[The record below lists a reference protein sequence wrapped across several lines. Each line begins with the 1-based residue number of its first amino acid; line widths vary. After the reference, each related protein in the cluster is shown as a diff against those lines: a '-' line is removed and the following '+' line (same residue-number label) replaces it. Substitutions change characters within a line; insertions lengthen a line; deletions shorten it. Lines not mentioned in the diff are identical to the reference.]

1 MELAEVWAS
10 NDDYNHG
17 FLIIPISLCLVW
29 RKRRQLLEQPLHSS
43 SLGILFLSLWAA
55 LYVLGVGAQILTFA
69 CCSLTAFL
77 VGTLLFTAG
86 RNATRTILFPIGFL
100 LFMVPIP
107 SEVYTL
113 LTSPLQRFTTASSA
127 QILNLFH
134 IPVLREGNLIHLPN
148 YSMQVVVA
156 CSGLRSLIAIVAL
169 ALLMG
174 YLLFRSNIER
184 ALLLLLSIPVAV
196 LGNILRITITG
207 FMVYQVSPSMAEGFS
222 HTVAGMSTFCLSFFL
237 LLGSVFCIRWIE
249 RKRMQYVSWFLR

>member
-1 MELAEVWAS
+1 
-10 NDDYNHG
+10 
-17 FLIIPISLCLVW
+17 
-29 RKRRQLLEQPLHSS
+29 
-43 SLGILFLSLWAA
+43 
-55 LYVLGVGAQILTFA
+55 
-69 CCSLTAFL
+69 
-77 VGTLLFTAG
+77 
-86 RNATRTILFPIGFL
+86 
-100 LFMVPIP
+100 MVPIP

-222 HTVAGMSTFCLSFFL
+222 HTVAGISTFCLSFFL